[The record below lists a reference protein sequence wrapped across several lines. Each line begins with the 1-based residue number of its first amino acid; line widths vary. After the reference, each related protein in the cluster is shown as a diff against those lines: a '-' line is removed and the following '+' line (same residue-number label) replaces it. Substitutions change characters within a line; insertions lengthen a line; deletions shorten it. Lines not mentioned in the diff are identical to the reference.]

1 MSDLSQG
8 LSSTDR
14 KRLQRQRDKAA
25 GWAEV
30 TVKVASEHVE
40 TVRSFAAQLPPP
52 RPPADPRQ
60 LELLAQLD
68 RQIGASAT
76 TLLL

>member
-1 MSDLSQG
+1 MSQALT
-8 LSSTDR
+8 STQR
-14 KRLQRQRDKAA
+14 KHLQRLRDRAA
-25 GWAEV
+25 GWSEI
-30 TVKVASEHVE
+30 TVKVASEHAE

-68 RQIGASAT
+68 RQITGNQPS
-76 TLLL
+76 LL